1 MMLCF
6 YACSLIV
13 YSLFS
18 VAIHTPKENSFGQH
32 YHWFSYGHSFWISV
46 DVVSLLMESL
56 GYYAQ
61 NWWLPYQGISVA
73 FWLLMVHASMLLE
86 LNGVIT
92 KMGCSLG
99 NRMGKFF
106 LGDDDLCHDPNFT
119 RIETT
124 CCPIREWCTSPPD
137 LFSNLNS
144 RSQAWTVHYL
154 GSISVSR
161 HDTDKEVVQDS
172 LLSHIISFT
181 YPPPS
186 FSFLHGY
193 ARPPENLCKTSHQ
206 SLPLSNPNFLNPTI
220 SPTFTPAKLTTFP
233 SFNFKPILLTHL
245 FMTAMSVWHYA
256 TYNNLQEIW
265 I

>member
-6 YACSLIV
+6 YACSLVV

-32 YHWFSYGHSFWISV
+32 CHWFSYGHSFWIWV
-46 DVVSLLMESL
+46 NVVSLLMESL
-56 GYYAQ
+56 GYSAQ
-61 NWWLPYQGISVA
+61 NWWLPYRGISVA

-154 GSISVSR
+154 GSLSVSIMIQR
-161 HDTDKEVVQDS
+161 KKLCRTHFSTTLLVSPIHHHPSHFCMAMQGHPKAFVKPLTKAS
-172 LLSHIISFT
+172 LYQTQIFSIQPFPQPSHPPNS
-181 YPPPS
+181 PPS
-186 FSFLHGY
+186 HPS
-193 ARPPENLCKTSHQ
+193 T
-206 SLPLSNPNFLNPTI
+206 SNP
-220 SPTFTPAKLTTFP
+220 S
-233 SFNFKPILLTHL
+233 S
-245 FMTAMSVWHYA
+245 
-256 TYNNLQEIW
+256 
-265 I
+265 